1 MWLVFLGNYMEKIRI
16 TESELKKAIH
26 DAILNEIS
34 QQTKAS
40 AFVKGNRN
48 LDNLRNMKAKG
59 ETTFSRNGRMFDVD
73 NEIKRRGRQQDTFG
87 NGLAHDL
94 SLEYGKDRE
103 RHRSDIEAAKSEVA
117 ELRSQIKSAM
127 SGGKNYNGELEYL
140 KDSLKRAERKLR
152 SLLDNTNGYN
162 VRSSSNGGY
171 YIETPNGHAYSNG
184 SENGIM
190 YNDGSSSNVTRLG
203 KMRDITDAMS
213 GYDDELSGRMDND
226 VRNLKRRQRNVRAL
240 RDYDD
245 AYSRWKHDN
254 ERFRRAQQEYDE
266 MSPLNPKKWFSKRH
280 EWNMRPPQK
289 PSWEPN
295 DNGEFDGYFAHKNPD
310 DYNKD
315 IDAVRNRQKNYRDA
329 KDRYFKKMRQ

>member
-1 MWLVFLGNYMEKIRI
+1 MKKIRI
-16 TESELKKAIH
+16 TESELKQVIH

-40 AFVKGNRN
+40 AFVKGNRK

-103 RHRSDIEAAKSEVA
+103 RHRNDIESAKSEVA
-117 ELRSQIKSAM
+117 ELRSQIKAAM
-127 SGGKNYNGELEYL
+127 NGGKNYNGELEYL
-140 KDSLKRAERKLR
+140 KDSLKRAERRLR
-152 SLLDNTNGYN
+152 SLLDSTNGYN

-171 YIETPNGHAYSNG
+171 SIETPNGHAYSNG

-226 VRNLKRRQRNVRAL
+226 VRNLQRRQQNVAAQKI
-240 RDYDD
+240 YAD
-245 AYSRWKHDN
+245 AYSRWKRDN

-266 MSPLNPKKWFSKRH
+266 MSPLNPKKWFSKRP

-289 PSWEPN
+289 PVWQPN
-295 DNGEFDGYFAHKNPD
+295 DNGEFDGYFAHKNYS

-315 IDAVRNRQKNYRDA
+315 IDAVKERQKNYRDA
-329 KDRYFKKMRQ
+329 KDRYFKKTRQ